1 LIKSSDSCFDLSG
14 VAGWVFMGGVAIGL
28 GGGVFTLFE
37 MLAAAGF
44 AGTGW
49 GSDGLEGA
57 GTTPGTV
64 EGCDFFTASK
74 ISMIVL

>member
-1 LIKSSDSCFDLSG
+1 
-14 VAGWVFMGGVAIGL
+14 
-28 GGGVFTLFE
+28 
-37 MLAAAGF
+37 
-44 AGTGW
+44 
-49 GSDGLEGA
+49 LEGA